1 MKNIYSNIFKVNNKN
16 LSKAIKY
23 LKKKKLMGVP
33 TETVYGLAGNAY
45 SSNSVKKIY
54 LLKKRPLKNPLI
66 IHYYSLKQLKKD
78 AVLNTNFFKLYKKF
92 SPGPITYVLKL
103 KKDSKISK
111 YVTNNKKSLA
121 VRFPKHTIFRN
132 LLKQLDYPLAA
143 PSANITTKVSAVKA
157 KDVKE
162 EFGNKIKYILDGGA
176 CAIGIES
183 TIVNLVGRPSILR
196 LGGLDILKIQK
207 TLGFKTSISIN
218 PKKKI
223 APGQSRLHYSP
234 GIPLRMNVTKPKN
247 DEAFIIIKRK
257 KIKLKNYFY
266 LTTKKNLDEAAKN
279 LYSCLRNLKN
289 EGYKSIAVE
298 KIPNIGLGKAI
309 NDRLR
314 RASKY

>member
-1 MKNIYSNIFKVNNKN
+1 MKSNQSNIKKAKKYLNKN
-16 LSKAIKY
+16 CCI
-23 LKKKKLMGVP
+23 GVP
-33 TETVYGLAGNAY
+33 TETVYGLAANAY
-45 SSNSVKKIY
+45 NDLAVKKIFN
-54 LLKKRPLKNPLI
+54 LKKRPRNNPLI
-66 IHYYSLKQLKKD
+66 VHYYDINALKKD
-78 AVLNTNFFKLYKKF
+78 CLINDNFIKLFKKF
-92 SPGPITYVLKL
+92 SPGPITYVLQL

-121 VRFPKHTIFRN
+121 VRFPKHALFKN

-162 EFGNKIKYILDGGA
+162 EFGNKIKYILDGGT

-183 TIVNLVGRPSILR
+183 TIIDLTGRPSILR

-207 TLGFKTSISIN
+207 TLGFKINTSIN

-247 DEAFIIIKRK
+247 DEAFIMIKRK
-257 KIKLKNYFY
+257 KTKLKNYFY
-266 LTTKKNLDEAAKN
+266 LTSKNNLDEAAKN
-279 LYSCLRNLKN
+279 LYSCLRKIKN
-289 EGYKSIAVE
+289 EGYKLIAVE
-298 KIPNIGLGKAI
+298 KIPNIGLGRAI

>member
-1 MKNIYSNIFKVNNKN
+1 MKSNQSNIKKAKKYLNKN
-16 LSKAIKY
+16 CCI
-23 LKKKKLMGVP
+23 GVP
-33 TETVYGLAGNAY
+33 TETVYGLAANAY
-45 SSNSVKKIY
+45 QNSAVKKIFN
-54 LLKKRPLKNPLI
+54 LKKRPKNNPLI
-66 IHYYSLKQLKKD
+66 VHYYDLASLKKD
-78 AVLNTNFFKLYKKF
+78 CLINDNFTKLYKKF
-92 SPGPITYVLKL
+92 SPGPITYVLQL
-103 KKDSKISK
+103 RKDSKISK

-121 VRFPKHTIFRN
+121 VRFPKHSLFKN

-162 EFGNKIKYILDGGA
+162 EFGNKIKYILDGGS

-183 TIVNLVGRPSILR
+183 TIVNLIGRPSILR
-196 LGGLDILKIQK
+196 LGGLDILKVQK
-207 TLGFKTSISIN
+207 TLGFKINISIN

-234 GIPLRMNVTKPKN
+234 GIPLSMNISKPKN
-247 DEAFIIIKRK
+247 DEAFIIIKK
-257 KIKLKNYFY
+257 KKTKLKNYFY
-266 LTTKKNLDEAAKN
+266 LTTKNNMDEAAKN
-279 LYSCLRNLKN
+279 LYSCLRKIKN
-289 EGYKSIAVE
+289 QGYKSIAVE

>member
-1 MKNIYSNIFKVNNKN
+1 MKSNQSNIKKAKKYLNKN
-16 LSKAIKY
+16 YCI
-23 LKKKKLMGVP
+23 GVP
-33 TETVYGLAGNAY
+33 TETVYGLAANAY
-45 SSNSVKKIY
+45 KNSAVKKIFN
-54 LLKKRPLKNPLI
+54 LKKRPKNNPLI
-66 IHYYSLKQLKKD
+66 VHYHDIDCLKKD
-78 AVLNTNFFKLYKKF
+78 CLINDNFIKLYKKF
-92 SPGPITYVLKL
+92 SPGPITYILQLRKIL
-103 KKDSKISK
+103 RISK

-121 VRFPKHTIFRN
+121 VRFPKHTLFRN

-162 EFGNKIKYILDGGA
+162 EFGNKIKYILDGGT
-176 CAIGIES
+176 CAIGIEF
-183 TIVNLVGRPSILR
+183 TIINLVGKPSILR

-247 DEAFIIIKRK
+247 DEAFIMIKRK
-257 KIKLKNYFY
+257 KTKLKNYFY
-266 LTTKKNLDEAAKN
+266 LTTKNNLDEAAKN
-279 LYSCLRNLKN
+279 LYSCLRNIKN

-298 KIPNIGLGKAI
+298 KISNKGLGKAI